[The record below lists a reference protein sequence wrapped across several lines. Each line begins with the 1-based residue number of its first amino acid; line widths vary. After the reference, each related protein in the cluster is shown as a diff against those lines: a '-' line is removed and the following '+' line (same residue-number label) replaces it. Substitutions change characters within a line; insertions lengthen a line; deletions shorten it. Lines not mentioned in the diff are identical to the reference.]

1 MIPQPILPILAPML
15 RYHVTSPH
23 VLLWRTVELAVMS
36 GLAARYDL
44 PWRQRVDLDVGCGN
58 GVLGH
63 ALIREVGVGF
73 DLHRPSVR
81 WTRSHKP
88 AYRAVVEA
96 SATAMPFAAGSQRLV
111 FSNSVIE
118 HIPGRRALFDEIGR
132 VLAPGGFL
140 LLSTVSERFPQFALG
155 QERPS
160 EAERR
165 ALDASYD
172 HFHYFSAASLG
183 AELAA
188 RGVELLASASYI
200 DARQARRCYELREWE
215 RRGPQGRLGQL
226 VRLPVGLRA
235 LGEMRPLEVPEGQGA
250 GLAIVARRL
259 KDKG

>member
-1 MIPQPILPILAPML
+1 ML
-15 RYHVTSPH
+15 RYHVSSPH
-23 VLLWRTVELAVMS
+23 ALLWRTIELAVM
-36 GLAARYDL
+36 GELAARYAL
-44 PWRQRVDLDVGCGN
+44 PWRERVDLDVGCGN

-63 ALIREVGVGF
+63 ALIREVGAGF

-81 WTRSHKP
+81 WARRRKP
-88 AYRAVVEA
+88 AYRAVLEA

-118 HIPGRRALFDEIGR
+118 HVPGRRALFDELCR

-140 LLSTVSERFPQFALG
+140 LLSTVSEQFPRLMLG
-155 QERPS
+155 DARPS
-160 EAERR
+160 AEARR
-165 ALDASYD
+165 ALDASYE
-172 HFHYFSAASLG
+172 HHHYFSAASLA

-200 DARQARRCYELREWE
+200 DARQARRCYALREWE

-226 VRLPVGLRA
+226 LRAPIGLRA
-235 LGEMRPLEVPEGQGA
+235 LRDLLPLEVPEGEGA

-259 KDKG
+259 